1 MAHSQITEK
10 VLVCFIPV
18 KNKQEINQRQT
29 EAGRGQ
35 GETDP
40 TSKQAKVEAGTVNK
54 AGEAQVGQK
63 EWDGLVLALSQ

>member
-10 VLVCFIPV
+10 VLVSFIPV
-18 KNKQEINQRQT
+18 KKKKEQEINQRQT

-40 TSKQAKVEAGTVNK
+40 TSKQAKVQAGTVNK

-63 EWDGLVLALSQ
+63 E